1 MNIKWNL
8 SKFKPLIIIILV
20 FILAFSLRIQSAYLP
35 GVSGE
40 VKSNFQDQNGL
51 PYFSEMDSYYNYRMT
66 YDYLDHN
73 YLGDTLLKGSPWD
86 LHSYYPSGRPAAY
99 PPLIVY
105 ITAFIYE
112 LINSFVN
119 APLNEVAIWL
129 APFIAS
135 LAVIPAYIFVR
146 KLTNEYGGIAAG
158 ILVGTVP
165 AYFTHTFAGF
175 FDTDMFNMLFPILI
189 VGFFIASITEKDI
202 KTRSVYVSLSAVF
215 LLVYSMAWEGWWY
228 IFYLLV
234 GTAVVYLL
242 ISNYMF
248 EMETI
253 KSFNYYFD
261 KVKYIMR
268 QPALFSLIAFVILS
282 IILLSVYFG
291 LPGLIETLTRSAGNS
306 QLHTSIQITSYP
318 NVYISVDELKIPTI
332 TEILGKLGGIIPFI
346 FGILS
351 IPWLIWKLKPG
362 KAKNMG
368 NIPKTKNKNRRNTR
382 EKIKMN
388 ENSTEKKNTVNP
400 HLIKNKKN
408 YLLYAILFTIW
419 ILIMGFALTQG
430 SRFIEQFSIPITLG
444 AGVFVGLM
452 TPYFAKNIPNKRYYT
467 IAALI
472 LIALVAYA
480 PLSSSYM
487 FSSSIYPNVDDS
499 MYNSLT
505 WIKDNTPQN
514 TVITSWWDFG
524 HFFTAVADRPV
535 TFDGGSQNTPRA
547 YWVGKAL
554 LTNNENL
561 SAGILR
567 MLTSS
572 GDEGYLTLENY
583 TGNTGKSVEIL
594 DKILPVDKPA
604 AQNILTKDYKLTS
617 DQALN
622 VLKYTHPAKP
632 SPHVLFL
639 NNMYLLSKSYWWS
652 YFGSWNFQNNTGK
665 GYSYSAQQATSRQV
679 NGTTIISAQNGIVA
693 QINGEKV
700 VASFQYTQNNQ
711 IHVLEPHKLII
722 VQNNNV
728 LINQIISNSSS
739 FSITLVKENNSYL
752 AVLMNKEL
760 EDSIFTRLY
769 LTNGAGLSK
778 FKLIHKEGRTIDP
791 SGVMVWNVS

>member
-20 FILAFSLRIQSAYLP
+20 FSLVFFLRIQSAYLP
-35 GVSGE
+35 GVSE
-40 VKSNFQDQNGL
+40 ELKSNFQDQNGL
-51 PYFSEMDSYYNYRMT
+51 PYFSEMDSYYNYRLT
-66 YDYLDHN
+66 QDYLGHN
-73 YLGDTLLKGSPWD
+73 YLGDLIVNGTSWD
-86 LHSYYPSGRPAAY
+86 LHSYFPSGRPAVY

-105 ITAFIYE
+105 ITSFAYK
-112 LINSFVN
+112 LANSFADV
-119 APLNEVAIWL
+119 PLNEVAIWL

-135 LAVIPAYIFVR
+135 LAVIPAYFFVR
-146 KLTNEYGGIAAG
+146 RITNDYGGIAAG

-189 VGFFIASITEKDI
+189 VGFFTISIPAKNI
-202 KTRSVYVSLSAVF
+202 KTRSIYVALSAVF
-215 LLVYSMAWEGWWY
+215 LLVYSTAWEGWWY

-234 GTAVVYLL
+234 STAVVYLL
-242 ISNYMF
+242 ISSYIF
-248 EMETI
+248 EMGTFNSFKHYSDKI
-253 KSFNYYFD
+253 KYF
-261 KVKYIMR
+261 IR
-268 QPALFSLIAFVILS
+268 QPAFSSLIIFVILS
-282 IILLSVYFG
+282 ISLLSVYLG
-291 LPGLIETLTRSAGNS
+291 PSGLIDTLTRSVGNS
-306 QLHTSIQITSYP
+306 QLHASIQSASYP
-318 NVYISVDELKIPTI
+318 NVYLSVDELKIPSI
-332 TEILGKLGGIIPFI
+332 IEILGKVGGIIPFI

-351 IPWLIWKLKPG
+351 IPWLIWKLKPETV
-362 KAKNMG
+362 KDEKS
-368 NIPKTKNKNRRNTR
+368 KTKRNA
-382 EKIKMN
+382 EKIKPS
-388 ENSTEKKNTVNP
+388 EDKTVNSD
-400 HLIKNKKN
+400 LIKKN

-419 ILIMGFALTQG
+419 ILITGFALTQG
-430 SRFIEQFSIPITLG
+430 SRFIQQFSIPLMLG
-444 AGVFVGLM
+444 AGVLVGLM
-452 TPYFAKNIPNKRYYT
+452 VPYFAKHITNKRYLT
-467 IAALI
+467 PAVLI
-472 LIALVAYA
+472 LIALAVYA

-487 FSSSIYPNVDDS
+487 FSSSIYPTVDDP

-505 WIKDNTPQN
+505 WIKYNTPQD

-524 HFFTAVADRPV
+524 HLFTAVADRPV

-572 GDEGYLTLENY
+572 GDQGYLTLENY
-583 TGNTGKSVEIL
+583 THNTDKSVEIL
-594 DKILPVDKPA
+594 DKILPVDKQA
-604 AQNILTKDYKLTS
+604 AQTILTKDYNLTP
-617 DQALN
+617 DQTKI
-622 VLKYTHPAKP
+622 VLQYTHPSKP
-632 SPHVLFL
+632 VPHVLLL

-679 NGTTIISAQNGIVA
+679 NGTTLISAQNGIVA
-693 QINGEKV
+693 QVNGTKV
-700 VASFQYTQNNQ
+700 DANFQYTQNNQ
-711 IHVLEPHKLII
+711 IHVLEPHKLIM
-722 VQNNNV
+722 VQNNDV
-728 LINQIISNSSS
+728 LINRIISNSSS
-739 FSITLVKENNSYL
+739 FSIILVKENNSYL

-791 SGVMVWNVS
+791 YGVMIWSVS

>member
-1 MNIKWNL
+1 MNIRWNL

-40 VKSNFQDQNGL
+40 VKPNFQDQNGL

-73 YLGDTLLKGSPWD
+73 YLGDTVLGGSPWD

-105 ITAFIYE
+105 ITVFIYE
-112 LINSFVN
+112 LVNSFVN

-135 LAVIPAYIFVR
+135 LAVVPAYLFVR

-189 VGFFIASITEKDI
+189 VGFFTASITESNI

-234 GTAVVYLL
+234 GTAFVYLL

-248 EMETI
+248 EMENI

-268 QPALFSLIAFVILS
+268 QPALFSLITFVILS
-282 IILLSVYFG
+282 ITLLSVYFG
-291 LPGLIETLTRSAGNS
+291 LPGLIDTLTRSAGNS
-306 QLHTSIQITSYP
+306 QLHTSLQITSYP
-318 NVYISVDELKIPTI
+318 NVYVSVDELKIPTI

-351 IPWLIWKLKPG
+351 IPWLIWKLKPE
-362 KAKNMG
+362 KAKKVG
-368 NIPKTKNKNRRNTR
+368 NIPKNKRNTQK
-382 EKIKMN
+382 KIKIN
-388 ENSTEKKNTVNP
+388 KNSTEKKNTVNP

-452 TPYFAKNIPNKRYYT
+452 TPYFAKNIQNKRYCT

-480 PLSSSYM
+480 PLSSAYI
-487 FSSSIYPNVDDS
+487 FSNSIYPNVDDS

-505 WIKDNTPQN
+505 WIKGNTPQN

-572 GDEGYLTLENY
+572 GDDGYLTLENY

-604 AQNILTKDYKLTS
+604 AQDILTKDYNLTP
-617 DQALN
+617 DQAQN

-632 SPHVLFL
+632 APHVLLL

-665 GYSYSAQQATSRQV
+665 GYSYSAQQAASRQV
-679 NGTTIISAQNGIVA
+679 NGTTVISAQNGIVA
-693 QINGEKV
+693 QINGSKV
-700 VASFQYTQNNQ
+700 VAGFQYEQNNQ
-711 IHVLEPHKLII
+711 IHILEPHKLIM
-722 VQNNNV
+722 VQNGNV
-728 LINQIISNSSS
+728 SMNKIVSNSSS
-739 FSITLVKENNSYL
+739 FSIILVKENNTYL
-752 AVLMNKEL
+752 AVMLNKEL
-760 EDSIFTRLY
+760 EDSMFTRLY
-769 LTNGAGLSK
+769 LTKGAALSK
-778 FKLIHKEGRTIDP
+778 FKLLHKEGKIIDP
-791 SGVMVWNVS
+791 YGVMIWAVS

>member
-8 SKFKPLIIIILV
+8 SKFKPLILIILV
-20 FILAFSLRIQSAYLP
+20 FLLVFSLRIQSAYLP
-35 GVSGE
+35 GVPE
-40 VKSNFQDQNGL
+40 ELKSNFQDQNGL
-51 PYFSEMDSYYNYRMT
+51 PYFSEIDSYYNYRLT
-66 YDYLDHN
+66 QDYLDHN
-73 YLGDTLLKGSPWD
+73 YLGDLILNSTSWD
-86 LHSYYPSGRPAAY
+86 LHSYFPSGRPAVY

-105 ITAFIYE
+105 ITSFAYKLANF
-112 LINSFVN
+112 FVN
-119 APLNEVAIWL
+119 IPLNEVAIWIV
-129 APFIAS
+129 PFIAS
-135 LAVIPAYIFVR
+135 LAIIPAYLFVR
-146 KLTNEYGGIAAG
+146 RITNDYGGIAAG
-158 ILVGTVP
+158 ILIGTAP

-189 VGFFIASITEKDI
+189 VGFFIVSIPAKNI
-202 KTRSVYVSLSAVF
+202 KIRSSYAALSAAF
-215 LLVYSMAWEGWWY
+215 LLVYSTAWEGWWY
-228 IFYLLV
+228 IFYIIV
-234 GTAVVYLL
+234 STAVVYIL
-242 ISNYMF
+242 ISSYMF

-253 KSFNYYFD
+253 KSFKHYSDKINYF
-261 KVKYIMR
+261 IR
-268 QPALFSLIAFVILS
+268 QPTLFSLIIFVVLS
-282 IILLSVYFG
+282 ISLLSIYLGPFG
-291 LPGLIETLTRSAGNS
+291 LIDTLTRSVGNS
-306 QLHTSIQITSYP
+306 QLHASIQSASYP
-318 NVYISVDELKIPTI
+318 NVYISVDELKIPSI
-332 TEILGKLGGIIPFI
+332 IEILGKVGGIIPFI

-362 KAKNMG
+362 NVKDEKS
-368 NIPKTKNKNRRNTR
+368 KTKRNAER
-382 EKIKMN
+382 IKSN
-388 ENSTEKKNTVNP
+388 DDKTVNSD
-400 HLIKNKKN
+400 LIKKN
-408 YLLYAILFTIW
+408 YLLYTILFIIW
-419 ILIMGFALTQG
+419 ILITGFALTQG
-430 SRFIEQFSIPITLG
+430 SRFIQQFSIPLMLG
-444 AGVFVGLM
+444 AGVLVGLM
-452 TPYFAKNIPNKRYYT
+452 VPYFAKHIKNKRYLT
-467 IAALI
+467 PTVLI
-472 LIALVAYA
+472 LIALAVYA

-505 WIKDNTPQN
+505 WIKYNTPSD

-524 HFFTAVADRPV
+524 HLFTAVADRPV

-572 GDEGYLTLENY
+572 GDQGYLTLENY
-583 TGNTGKSVEIL
+583 THNTVKSVEIL
-594 DKILPVDKPA
+594 NKILPVSKQT
-604 AQNILTKDYKLTS
+604 AQGILTKDYNLTP
-617 DQALN
+617 DQAKN
-622 VLKYTHPAKP
+622 VLQYTHPAKP
-632 SPHVLFL
+632 SPHILLL

-693 QINGEKV
+693 QIKGTKV
-700 VASFQYTQNNQ
+700 VVSFQYMQNNQ
-711 IHVLEPHKLII
+711 IHVLEPHKLIM
-722 VQNNNV
+722 VQNNDV

-739 FSITLVKENNSYL
+739 FSIILVKENNSYL

>member
-1 MNIKWNL
+1 MNIRWNL

-73 YLGDTLLKGSPWD
+73 YLGDTVLGGSPWD

-105 ITAFIYE
+105 ITVFIYE
-112 LINSFVN
+112 LVNSFVN

-135 LAVIPAYIFVR
+135 LAVVPAYLFVR

-189 VGFFIASITEKDI
+189 VGFFTASITESNI

-234 GTAVVYLL
+234 GTAFVYLL

-248 EMETI
+248 EMENI

-268 QPALFSLIAFVILS
+268 QPALFSLITFVILS
-282 IILLSVYFG
+282 ITLLSVYFG
-291 LPGLIETLTRSAGNS
+291 LPGLIDTLTRSAGNS
-306 QLHTSIQITSYP
+306 QLHTSLQITSYP
-318 NVYISVDELKIPTI
+318 NVYVSVDELKIPTI

-351 IPWLIWKLKPG
+351 IPWLIWKLKPE
-362 KAKNMG
+362 KAKKVG
-368 NIPKTKNKNRRNTR
+368 NIPKNKRNTQK
-382 EKIKMN
+382 KIKIN
-388 ENSTEKKNTVNP
+388 KNSTEKKNTVNP

-452 TPYFAKNIPNKRYYT
+452 TPYFAKNIQNKRYCT

-480 PLSSSYM
+480 PLSSAYI
-487 FSSSIYPNVDDS
+487 FSNSIYPNVDDS

-505 WIKDNTPQN
+505 WIKGNTPQN

-572 GDEGYLTLENY
+572 GDDGYLTLENY

-604 AQNILTKDYKLTS
+604 AQDILTKDYNLTP
-617 DQALN
+617 DQAQN

-632 SPHVLFL
+632 APHVLLL

-665 GYSYSAQQATSRQV
+665 GYSYSAQQAASRQV
-679 NGTTIISAQNGIVA
+679 NGTTVISAQNGIVA
-693 QINGEKV
+693 QINGSKV
-700 VASFQYTQNNQ
+700 VAGFQYEQNKQ
-711 IHVLEPHKLII
+711 IHVLEPHKLIV
-722 VQNNNV
+722 VQNGDVSMNKIV
-728 LINQIISNSSS
+728 SNSSS
-739 FSITLVKENNSYL
+739 FSIILVKENNTYL
-752 AVLMNKEL
+752 AVMLNKEL
-760 EDSIFTRLY
+760 EDSMFTRLY
-769 LTNGAGLSK
+769 LTKGAALSK
-778 FKLIHKEGRTIDP
+778 FKLLHKEGKIIDP
-791 SGVMVWNVS
+791 YGVMIWAVS